1 MNTTEGNSTLN
12 LSTSSRPIPSIL
24 IVFTSLQMLVFVMAC
39 VGNGIV
45 AVVFVRYTKPMTA
58 TTKFILCLAVAD
70 FCVGISSGS
79 QIFYLFFP
87 DLSKNIYSCLL
98 RYQVVS
104 MMTLASQLAAGFTT
118 FDRYLAIC
126 HSAYHSRLM
135 TTTVV
140 NILIAFLWIYSF
152 IFAGL
157 PFVYFNNWEA
167 GVRCSFGYLL
177 HTWLYLVSGVVEYAC
192 MAFSLF
198 LYGLILR
205 KARTIYARSLKKAT
219 EGPDTERNR
228 KVIKNIRSAK
238 VMGYVTLALIVSWS
252 PYKVY
257 QIRYGFGITSD
268 FTFNLSSWLVFL
280 GIFNSVVNPF
290 IYAYQR
296 RDFRQG
302 CKRLCLCCSGDTIS
316 GESLR
321 DVNESTSSRF

>member
-24 IVFTSLQMLVFVMAC
+24 IVFTSLQMLVFVVAC

-45 AVVFVRYTKPMTA
+45 AVVFVRYIKPMTA

-302 CKRLCLCCSGDTIS
+302 CKRLCFCCSGDTIS

>member
-45 AVVFVRYTKPMTA
+45 AVVFVRYIKPMTA

-177 HTWLYLVSGVVEYAC
+177 NTWLYLVSGVLEYAC

-228 KVIKNIRSAK
+228 KVIKNIRPAK

-257 QIRYGFGITSD
+257 QIRLDLLS
-268 FTFNLSSWLVFL
+268 FNCSTNQQHQRVILYDYKVFLHVFLCSSSLL
-280 GIFNSVVNPF
+280 GIFLKNS
-290 IYAYQR
+290 I
-296 RDFRQG
+296 DS
-302 CKRLCLCCSGDTIS
+302 KKKCS
-316 GESLR
+316 LM
-321 DVNESTSSRF
+321 

>member
-45 AVVFVRYTKPMTA
+45 AVVFVRYIKPMTA

-177 HTWLYLVSGVVEYAC
+177 NTWLYLVSGVLEYAC

-257 QIRYGFGITSD
+257 QIRLDLLS
-268 FTFNLSSWLVFL
+268 FNCSTKQQHQRVILYDYKVFLHVFLCSSSLL
-280 GIFNSVVNPF
+280 GIFKKNSIDSKKN
-290 IYAYQR
+290 AR
-296 RDFRQG
+296 
-302 CKRLCLCCSGDTIS
+302 
-316 GESLR
+316 
-321 DVNESTSSRF
+321 